1 MVSRE
6 KCRRVLSLLRE
17 KGMTLGSVESITGGL
32 FSASLV
38 SIPGASDV
46 FKGALVTYDAS
57 LKESLAHVPHRLIV
71 KHGVVS
77 QEVANAMAI
86 GARRALGVDV
96 CCSFTGN
103 AGPTKE
109 HGRAPVGRV
118 NMTISTRK
126 GLVELAADFSGLR
139 NDIQEKSVEMMLDY
153 LTAIFA

>member
-17 KGMTLGSVESITGGL
+17 KGMTFGSVESITGGL

-57 LKESLAHVPHRLIV
+57 LKESLAHVSHRLIV

-86 GARRALGVDV
+86 GARKVLGVDV